1 MEKVPLALED
11 PGTPVGGVASHLE
24 HPFGC
29 RMSGQTGEADLAR
42 FRMNEEQDVVSG
54 ETSPSQYLNG
64 EGISTC
70 QGGPVRGDEI
80 LPGGI
85 LASSRCRLDPVPAK
99 DVSHSLIANRV
110 AEIGQRSDDAVVSQ
124 SEFSL
129 AKRIMSAS
137 TSGAMR
143 GRPGK
148 VRNLEPS
155 NLRAMSRPYQARMV
169 SGLATQAT
177 C

>member
-1 MEKVPLALED
+1 MEKVPLATED
-11 PGTPVGGVASHLE
+11 PGTPVGGVASYLE

-54 ETSPSQYLNG
+54 ETSPSH
-64 EGISTC
+64 C